1 MQNRRQAMTAAEY
14 KERAIRFL
22 ENFNHPDP
30 RVFEELITDDFTF
43 AMITTMKE
51 FAPVRG
57 RAAFARI
64 ETERLNALFPDGLRM
79 KLGTVI
85 CDGPHVAVQAECD
98 TVAMNGR
105 SYVQRYHFYLRFEGD
120 LIAEGLEY
128 NDTSLVREVFLT

>member
-1 MQNRRQAMTAAEY
+1 MTAAEY
-14 KERAIRFL
+14 RERAIRFL

-30 RVFEELITDDFTF
+30 QVFEELITDDFSF

-57 RAAFARI
+57 KATFVRI

-85 CDGPHVAVQAECD
+85 CEGSHVAVQAECD

-105 SYVQRYHFYLRFEGD
+105 RYVQRYHFYLRFEGE
-120 LIAEGLEY
+120 LIAEALEY
-128 NDTSLVREVFLT
+128 NDTNLVREVFLT

>member
-1 MQNRRQAMTAAEY
+1 MTAAEC

-30 RVFEELITDDFTF
+30 RVFEELITDDFRF
-43 AMITTMKE
+43 EMITTMKE

-57 RAAFARI
+57 KAAFART
-64 ETERLNALFPDGLRM
+64 ETERLNALFPDGLKM

-85 CDGPHVAVQAECD
+85 CEGPHVAVQAACD
-98 TVAMNGR
+98 TIAMNGR
-105 SYVQRYHFYLRFEGD
+105 RYIQRYHFYLRFEGE

-128 NDTSLVREVFLT
+128 NDTNLVREVCLT

>member
-1 MQNRRQAMTAAEY
+1 MTAAEQ

-30 RVFEELITDDFTF
+30 RVFEELITDDFRF
-43 AMITTMKE
+43 EMITTMKE

-57 RAAFARI
+57 KTAFART
-64 ETERLNALFPDGLRM
+64 ETERLNELFPDGLKM
-79 KLGTVI
+79 MLGAI
-85 CDGPHVAVQAECD
+85 ISEGSHVAVQAACD

-105 SYVQRYHFYLRFEGD
+105 RYVQRYHFYLRFEGE

-128 NDTSLVREVFLT
+128 NDTNLVREVFLT

>member
-1 MQNRRQAMTAAEY
+1 MTAADY

-30 RVFEELITDDFTF
+30 RIFEALVTEDFRF
-43 AMITTMKE
+43 EMITTMKE

-57 RAAFARI
+57 RAEFAQA
-64 ETERLNALFPDGLRM
+64 ETERLLALFPEGLKM
-79 KLGTVI
+79 KLGTVM
-85 CDGPHVAVQAECD
+85 CDGPHVAVQASCD

-105 SYVQRYHFYLRFEGD
+105 RYLQRYHFYLRFEGD

-128 NDTSLVREVFLT
+128 NDTNLVREVFLT

>member
-1 MQNRRQAMTAAEY
+1 MTAAEC

-30 RVFEELITDDFTF
+30 RVFEELITDDFRF

-57 RAAFARI
+57 KAAFARI
-64 ETERLNALFPDGLRM
+64 ETERLNALFPNGLKM

-85 CDGPHVAVQAECD
+85 CEAPTSPSRPSA
-98 TVAMNGR
+98 TR
-105 SYVQRYHFYLRFEGD
+105 SR
-120 LIAEGLEY
+120 
-128 NDTSLVREVFLT
+128 

>member
-1 MQNRRQAMTAAEY
+1 MTAAEY

-30 RVFEELITDDFTF
+30 QVFAELITDDFSF

-57 RAAFARI
+57 KATFARI

-79 KLGTVI
+79 KVDTVI
-85 CDGPHVAVQAECD
+85 CEGPRVAVQARCD

-105 SYVQRYHFYLRFEGD
+105 RYVQRYHFYLRFEGD
-120 LIAEGLEY
+120 LIAEALEY
-128 NDTSLVREVFLT
+128 NDTNLVREVFLT

>member
-1 MQNRRQAMTAAEY
+1 MTAAEY

-43 AMITTMKE
+43 EMITTMKE

-57 RAAFARI
+57 KAAFARA
-64 ETERLNALFPDGLRM
+64 ETERLIALFPDGLKM

-85 CDGPHVAVQAECD
+85 CEGPHVAVQAACD
-98 TVAMNGR
+98 TIAMNGR
-105 SYVQRYHFYLRFEGD
+105 RYVQRYHFYLRFEGE

-128 NDTSLVREVFLT
+128 NDTNLVREIFLS